1 MKKLYFAV
9 GSQDLYGDECLKQV
23 AEDSRQMAEFL
34 NEKLKDVAEVELVP
48 TIINSESCITTMRQ
62 ASCDDDCIGVIT
74 WMHTFSPAKMWIKGL
89 QELRKPLL
97 HLHTQANE
105 KLPYRR

>member
-34 NEKLKDVAEVELVP
+34 NDKLKDIAAL
-48 TIINSESCITTMRQ
+48 NSDCTSC
-62 ASCDDDCIGVIT
+62 
-74 WMHTFSPAKMWIKGL
+74 K
-89 QELRKPLL
+89 QEI
-97 HLHTQANE
+97 
-105 KLPYRR
+105 

>member
-34 NEKLKDVAEVELVP
+34 NDKLKDIVEVELVP
-48 TIINSESCITTMRQ
+48 TIINSESCIKTMRQ
-62 ASCDDDCIGVIT
+62 SAMIC
-74 WMHTFSPAKMWIKGL
+74 FRGL
-89 QELRKPLL
+89 TVSGSSRLNRLK
-97 HLHTQANE
+97 
-105 KLPYRR
+105 

>member
-1 MKKLYFAV
+1 MIDSFTERLNAV
-9 GSQDLYGDECLKQV
+9 SYTHLV

-48 TIINSESCITTMRQ
+48 TIINSESCIKIMRQ

-89 QELRKPLL
+89 QELLSL
-97 HLHTQANE
+97 IHI
-105 KLPYRR
+105 